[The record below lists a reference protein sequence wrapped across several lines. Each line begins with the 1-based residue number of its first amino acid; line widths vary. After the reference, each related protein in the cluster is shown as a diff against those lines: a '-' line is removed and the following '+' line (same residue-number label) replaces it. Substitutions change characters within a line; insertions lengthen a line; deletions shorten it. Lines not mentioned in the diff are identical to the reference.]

1 MRVDAIRRA
10 GHQGHAI
17 LTRHDFQLRRVVRLD
32 HRDTVHL
39 IAERSTHHFDVEV
52 VADTHFIE
60 PREHGRLDQSAMPG
74 EHRMRALAADW
85 QAAAVQVARARSE
98 RRFGGAMVD
107 RQSHGNFRNANRTH
121 HATAGIQQT
130 PVLRVRRTGACGTS
144 VRGTGVRACTRTTLI
159 VRFTRIGH
167 TGTRSAAHISERIL
181 RLTQNRLSG
190 FRKPLVIVLGRGE
203 RVIRLRIRPARN
215 RLRGSYRRS
224 RQITR
229 RPILQHRR
237 KTANTDRSDNQQRRN
252 RTHRQRFA
260 ASVTSLTHFVGN
272 VNRLFE
278 RRKATFQRK
287 STTHRSL
294 FG

>member
-1 MRVDAIRRA
+1 
-10 GHQGHAI
+10 
-17 LTRHDFQLRRVVRLD
+17 
-32 HRDTVHL
+32 
-39 IAERSTHHFDVEV
+39 
-52 VADTHFIE
+52 
-60 PREHGRLDQSAMPG
+60 MPG

-85 QAAAVQVARARSE
+85 QAAAVQVARARGE

-159 VRFTRIGH
+159 VRFTRIGQLWSTFTRFIVRFTRIGH
-167 TGTRSAAHISERIL
+167 TGTRSSAHISERIL

-215 RLRGSYRRS
+215 RMRGSYRRS

>member
-1 MRVDAIRRA
+1 MAAYALIVSRLSTYQR
-10 GHQGHAI
+10 
-17 LTRHDFQLRRVVRLD
+17 TRWRDLSATVTPAPATSSATTVKRVV
-32 HRDTVHL
+32 
-39 IAERSTHHFDVEV
+39 
-52 VADTHFIE
+52 
-60 PREHGRLDQSAMPG
+60 P
-74 EHRMRALAADW
+74 AAPVSGSW
-85 QAAAVQVARARSE
+85 VT
-98 RRFGGAMVD
+98 FFTFLTWY
-107 RQSHGNFRNANRTH
+107 FRNANRTH

>member
-1 MRVDAIRRA
+1 
-10 GHQGHAI
+10 
-17 LTRHDFQLRRVVRLD
+17 
-32 HRDTVHL
+32 
-39 IAERSTHHFDVEV
+39 
-52 VADTHFIE
+52 
-60 PREHGRLDQSAMPG
+60 
-74 EHRMRALAADW
+74 
-85 QAAAVQVARARSE
+85 
-98 RRFGGAMVD
+98 MVD

-159 VRFTRIGH
+159 VRFTRIGQLWSTFTRFIVRFTRIGH
-167 TGTRSAAHISERIL
+167 TGTRSSAHISERIL

-215 RLRGSYRRS
+215 RMRGSYRRS